1 MIEICECMMTYMTDG
16 DIWTCDGWH
25 EWQGYIY
32 MLWFTWVIKVY
43 EYTMNYTND
52 RDIWICYELHEWQE
66 YMDMLCLT

>member
-1 MIEICECMMTYMTDG
+1 MTDG

-25 EWQGYIY
+25 ERQVYICI
-32 MLWFTWVIKVY
+32 LWFTWMVKVC

-52 RDIWICYELHEWQE
+52 RDIWIGYELHEWQE